1 MRKLFWL
8 ALGASLGVLIFRKL
22 SRAAERM
29 TPQGIAGSIGA
40 GLSEL
45 GYSIREFAA
54 DVREAMSSQE
64 EALRAAA
71 GLDSG
76 AANTLSPGGAAA
88 AAGAVVPGPAG
99 DVAAAVS
106 PTADQPA
113 AGAPAPRPLDDR
125 PPAGA

>member
-1 MRKLFWL
+1 MRRLFWL

-29 TPQGIAGSIGA
+29 TPQGLAGSVGA

-45 GYSIREFAA
+45 GYSLREFAA

-64 EALRAAA
+64 AALRAAA

-76 AANTLSPGGAAA
+76 SASVLTPGGAAA

-113 AGAPAPRPLDDR
+113 AGAPDSGTLNDR
-125 PPAGA
+125 PAAGA